1 MVKCV
6 HCKEEIGLSEKCY
19 TLLDKE
25 DKMAIHDKCIE
36 DYRKKDLIKLRKK

>member
-19 TLLDKE
+19 TWLDKD
-25 DKMAIHDKCIE
+25 DKLAIHDKCIE
-36 DYRKKDLIKLRKK
+36 DYKKKSLTKPRKK